1 MMTKTDIQTVL
12 DALWLAA
19 DYANCAGDMDAAIA
33 TLQAALARVDK
44 PLEPSEPYAWEYT
57 NVHSGFK
64 QLQSYPPKH
73 FLEWNDMEMW
83 HATPLFTHPGSKP
96 EQIEPVVT
104 DEMIAAYL
112 VANNDYWNRTDEL
125 PKHPAKWRT
134 GTPSEATR
142 VSLEAALKVAHPASK
157 PEPLPKLRDD
167 EIVMLYAEQ
176 PQCDADMVEFA
187 RAIEQ
192 AVWGKCRG

>member
-157 PEPLPKLRDD
+157 PEPLLDSD
-167 EIVMLYAEQ
+167 IVTLYAEC
-176 PQCDADMVEFA
+176 PTCDADMVEFA

-192 AVWGKCRG
+192 AVWGKCRGGR